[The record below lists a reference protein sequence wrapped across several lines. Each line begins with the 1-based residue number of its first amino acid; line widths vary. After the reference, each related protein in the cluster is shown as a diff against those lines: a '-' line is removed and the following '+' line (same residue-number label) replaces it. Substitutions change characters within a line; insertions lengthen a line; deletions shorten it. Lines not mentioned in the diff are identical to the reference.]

1 MAHKRHGRGGHRKKR
16 NKSAPRLTD
25 GQKHFLKETGE
36 LHPSELKDSVR
47 QYTKVKDEPISKKHV
62 PVEESSE
69 SEEEENAFQQL
80 MSSIGQGASAN
91 AYKSSEEEDEEDSD
105 DAEDDGGSKMNDKAS
120 DDDDD
125 DDDDETE
132 EDGKDENDSDD
143 IEDDEESKIGDDS
156 SVVDDDDDDDD
167 NNGHCDIDIL
177 KDDAAGT
184 DDDDGGDDDDDDE
197 DIDDESSDSQD
208 MVQQKNHKNL
218 CAKDK
223 EKKGVS
229 VDKQQKGKKRK
240 LETALAEDEVELNE
254 DEEDVSR
261 DSDPFAIHFERDLS
275 DTDAETLSPDCAWD
289 KRELKVANV
298 GKAILLSKNW
308 NLLSKMETTNFKDL
322 RKLKVKQTLCNQVG
336 ETNRTMVQPPT
347 LKAADLS
354 PLQQGL
360 FSLLNAYQDVSFSE
374 RTHSNGEEVRL
385 VYCLHALNH
394 ALKTRTR
401 VVSHNTKMKSKQ
413 KIDTDDYRDQ
423 GLTRPKV
430 LMVLPFRESALR
442 VVNIM
447 SSLLAP
453 AEQVMVSSKKR
464 FKSEYGAE
472 DEDNYR
478 KGLKPEDFESLFTGN
493 NDDHFRLGISVSKRS
508 LKLYMPFYQSD
519 IILASPLG
527 LRTIIGAEGEKDRDY
542 DFLSSIEL
550 LILDQ
555 ADVFLMQ
562 NWDHILHLF
571 KHLHLQPK
579 ESHDV
584 DFSRV
589 RMWTLSGWSHLYRQS
604 LIFSAAPTPEINAVF
619 NKYCHNYAGKVQ
631 LQREPGDGVIC
642 QIITQT
648 PQTFQ
653 KISCTSFT
661 QLADSRFDFFI
672 KKLVPHHRDPVMNRT
687 LVYIPSYFDFV
698 RVRNHFRKEGIN
710 FVHMSE
716 YATDKGIS
724 RVRCDFFHGK
734 AQFLLYTERLHF
746 YRRFRVRGIKHII
759 FYELPTYP
767 HFYTEMCNMIKDP
780 KRGIE
785 NKAATCTTIY
795 SKYDAQKLAE
805 VVGAE
810 RTAIMLNSEKSV
822 HMFITGETS

>member
-1 MAHKRHGRGGHRKKR
+1 
-16 NKSAPRLTD
+16 
-25 GQKHFLKETGE
+25 
-36 LHPSELKDSVR
+36 
-47 QYTKVKDEPISKKHV
+47 
-62 PVEESSE
+62 
-69 SEEEENAFQQL
+69 

-91 AYKSSEEEDEEDSD
+91 AYKSSDDEDGEDSDDIEDVEQSRMNNDSADDDDKDEEDSEDEESSVSD
-105 DAEDDGGSKMNDKAS
+105 DSALDDGGG

-125 DDDDETE
+125 DDDD
-132 EDGKDENDSDD
+132 DG
-143 IEDDEESKIGDDS
+143 
-156 SVVDDDDDDDD
+156 
-167 NNGHCDIDIL
+167 
-177 KDDAAGT
+177 DA
-184 DDDDGGDDDDDDE
+184 
-197 DIDDESSDSQD
+197 SCVSQD
-208 MVQQKNHKNL
+208 IVHQKN
-218 CAKDK
+218 DK
-223 EKKGVS
+223 SLRVTETEKKGAS
-229 VDKQQKGKKRK
+229 GDEKRKGQKRK
-240 LETALAEDEVELNE
+240 LETVLSDDEAQLTEE
-254 DEEDVSR
+254 EEDMNI
-261 DSDPFAIHFERDLS
+261 DSDPFAVHFERDLS
-275 DTDAETLSPDCAWD
+275 DKDAETLIQDNTWE
-289 KRELKVANV
+289 KRELKLPNV
-298 GKAILLSKNW
+298 GKANLLAKNW
-308 NLLSKMETTNFKDL
+308 NLISKTETANLKDL
-322 RKLKVKQTLCNQVG
+322 KNVNVKHTLCNQVG
-336 ETNRTMVQPPT
+336 ETNRNMVQPPS
-347 LKAADLS
+347 LKAADDLS

-360 FSLLNAYQDVSFSE
+360 FSMLNAYQDVLFTE
-374 RTHSNGEEVRL
+374 RTHSNGEEIRL

-394 ALKTRTR
+394 ALKTRAR

-413 KIDTDDYRDQ
+413 KADMDEYRDQ

-430 LMVLPFRESALR
+430 LMVLPFRESAMR

-464 FKSEYGAE
+464 FKSEYGAD

-493 NDDHFRLGISVSKRS
+493 IDDHFRLGISVAKRS
-508 LKLYMPFYQSD
+508 LKLYVPFYQSD

-527 LRTIIGAEGEKDRDY
+527 LRTVIGAEGEKDRDY

-550 LILDQ
+550 LIFDQ

-579 ESHDV
+579 ESHGV

-589 RMWTLSGWSHLYRQS
+589 RMWTLNGWSHLYRQS
-604 LIFSAAPTPEINAVF
+604 LIFSAVPTPEVNAVF

-631 LQREPGDGVIC
+631 VCREPGNGVIC

-653 KISCTSFT
+653 RISCMSFT
-661 QLADSRFDFFI
+661 QLADTRFDFFI

-698 RVRNHFRKEGIN
+698 RIRNHFRKEGVN

-746 YRRFRVRGIKHII
+746 YRRFRIRGIKHIV
-759 FYELPTYP
+759 FYDLPTYP

-805 VVGAE
+805 VVGAD

-822 HMFITGETS
+822 HMFVTGENS